1 MNIEEEIKK
10 CEIFSK
16 QIKQYDPEPFYV
28 NYFFIKYLN
37 TIENIINGIFEEANT
52 DFGLFVTGKITQK
65 KFNDKAKI
73 KQDFDALKFSEWFSN
88 KYEIEHKNPYP
99 NLMNKILQYK
109 KTNEKLPEIKIM
121 IRAIERYKDDFYQE
135 IKVDLRNKK
144 IISKEQ
150 LEIEVKRQ
158 TPIFL
163 EIINKKRNENEE
175 PKVTKKRITSSAFL
189 SLENEQKI
197 EIMYLCQIYTP
208 VIRRLLDES
217 RDKIKE
223 IKISII

>member
-16 QIKQYDPEPFYV
+16 QIKQYDPDPFYV
-28 NYFFIKYLN
+28 NYFFSKYIN
-37 TIENIINGIFEEANT
+37 SIENIINGIFEEANS
-52 DFGLFVTGKITQK
+52 DFGLFVPDKITQK
-65 KFNDKAKI
+65 KFNDKAKT
-73 KQDFDALKFSEWFSN
+73 KQDLDALKFSEWLSN
-88 KYEIEHKNPYP
+88 KYEIEHKNSYP
-99 NLMNKILQYK
+99 NFMDKIRQFK
-109 KTNEKLPEIKIM
+109 NMNEKLPEIKIM
-121 IRAIERYKDDFYQE
+121 MRAIERYKDDFYQE

-175 PKVTKKRITSSAFL
+175 PKVTKKKITSSAFL
-189 SLENEQKI
+189 TLENEQKI

-208 VIRRLLDES
+208 VIRRLLNES

>member
-16 QIKQYDPEPFYV
+16 QIKQYDPDPFYV
-28 NYFFIKYLN
+28 NYFFSKYIN
-37 TIENIINGIFEEANT
+37 SIENIINGIFEEANR
-52 DFGLFVTGKITQK
+52 DFGLFISDKITQR
-65 KFNDKAKI
+65 KFNDKAKT
-73 KQDFDALKFSEWFSN
+73 KQDFHALKFSEWFSN

-99 NLMNKILQYK
+99 NFMNKIRQFK
-109 KTNEKLPEIKIM
+109 NMNEKLPEIKIM

-175 PKVTKKRITSSAFL
+175 PKVTKKKITSSAFL
-189 SLENEQKI
+189 TLENEQKI